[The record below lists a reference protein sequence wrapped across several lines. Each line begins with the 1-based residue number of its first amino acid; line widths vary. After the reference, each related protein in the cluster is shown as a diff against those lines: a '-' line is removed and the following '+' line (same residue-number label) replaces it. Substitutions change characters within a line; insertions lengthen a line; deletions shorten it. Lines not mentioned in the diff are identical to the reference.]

1 MRKTK
6 GLIISLAAAII
17 GLSAVSCAKEDSTLR
32 YDNATMGNIVNGVFT
47 SDQGNIFN
55 VTDQVCAGKLDTM
68 KRAFIICD
76 VLGSTDGA
84 EKEFD
89 VRLTHISNVLVKDAV
104 SKVGIEDMERYKND
118 PLILQDLW
126 ISGGYINLYVI
137 FPVKPA
143 DKKAHEINLLHELK
157 DGVYEFQISHDAQGE
172 ILKTDGDNSDLK
184 LVYAYASFPV
194 NTIIE
199 EDTAKMAVKWNSYIY
214 NGGLVHAQTREITI
228 EREYKKSQFE
238 QVPPTAIASTV
249 SYGIE

>member
-1 MRKTK
+1 MRRKT

-17 GLSAVSCAKEDSTLR
+17 GLSAVSCAKEDNTLR

-55 VTDQVCAGKLDTM
+55 VTEQTCTGKLDTM
-68 KRAFIICD
+68 TRAFIICD

-89 VRLTHISNVLVKDAV
+89 VRLNHISNVLVKDAV
-104 SKVGIEDMERYKND
+104 SRLEIEDIEKYAND

-126 ISGGYINLYVI
+126 ISGGYINMYVI
-137 FPVKPA
+137 FPVRPA
-143 DKKAHEINLLHELK
+143 DKKAHELNLMHELK
-157 DGVYEFQISHDAQGE
+157 DGVYEFQILHNAQGE
-172 ILKTDGDNSDLK
+172 ILKVDGDNSDMILA
-184 LVYAYASFPV
+184 YAYASFPV
-194 NTIIE
+194 NTVIE
-199 EDTAKMAVKWNSYIY
+199 EDTAKMVVKWNSYIY
-214 NGGLVHAQTREITI
+214 NGGIVHAQTREITI
-228 EREYKKSQFE
+228 EREYIKSKYE